1 MGLSRELI
9 EMLFVAPQEQGKG
22 YGSRLIDFAIREK
35 CIDKIDVNEQNSV
48 AVRFYLNKGFE
59 IISRDEFDA
68 AGRPFP
74 VLHLKL
80 KYDRK

>member
-1 MGLSRELI
+1 MNKTLW
-9 EMLFVAPQEQGKG
+9 Q
-22 YGSRLIDFAIREK
+22 FA
-35 CIDKIDVNEQNSV
+35 
-48 AVRFYLNKGFE
+48 FYLNKGFE